1 MTEIYFIYMHID
13 LDIYHMGNISC
24 DLNQFNF
31 QSYRV
36 LISFKHMKTQSY
48 FDFVRIFKSLSVQ

>member
-1 MTEIYFIYMHID
+1 MHID